1 MNDQERHQALEA
13 AVRDAVATHAQRL
26 ETPRSAAP
34 PSRETPLIA
43 FILMGWA
50 AIGWIWL
57 ARPAMIFGPT
67 VAAEAPVAE
76 REARLR
82 FGMYLHHQEIVA
94 FTQDSGRLPTSLAEL
109 ALEAP
114 DGVQLEFDPQ
124 GAWAL
129 VGTDGEL
136 TLRLT
141 ETMSADSFLGTSL
154 ATLQGSR

>member
-1 MNDQERHQALEA
+1 MDDQERQQALEA
-13 AVRDAVATHAQRL
+13 AVRDAVATHAQRIA
-26 ETPRSAAP
+26 TPRTAML

-50 AIGWIWL
+50 IIGWIWL
-57 ARPAMIFGPT
+57 AQPAMIFGPT
-67 VAAEAPVAE
+67 VAVEAPVAE

-94 FTQDSGRLPTSLAEL
+94 FTQDSGRLPVSLDEL
-109 ALEAP
+109 ELEVS
-114 DGVQLEFDPQ
+114 DGVQLEVDPQ

-141 ETMSADSFLGTSL
+141 KTMSADSFLGTSL